1 MPYNH
6 PVGFYVNNWFKTLF
20 RMKSLFFKKR
30 SLFPARQ
37 KPLPPLALCLLM
49 DMLGC
54 ASYMLPFFGEFF
66 DLVWAPVSA
75 IIYWRMFGGVKGLF
89 GGSLNFLEELL
100 PGLDII
106 PTFTITWFMQ
116 YHKRNKETVV
126 VQSFR

>member
-1 MPYNH
+1 
-6 PVGFYVNNWFKTLF
+6 
-20 RMKSLFFKKR
+20 MKNLFFKKR
-30 SLFPARQ
+30 SLVPVKQ

-54 ASYMLPFFGEFF
+54 ASYLIPFFGEFF
-66 DLVWAPVSA
+66 DLIWAPISA
-75 IIYWRMFGGVKGLF
+75 IIYWRLFGGVKGLF
-89 GGSLNFLEELL
+89 GGTFNFLEELL

-116 YHKRNKETVV
+116 YHKRNKETVI